1 MDANK
6 ILCNSVTI
14 RVPENM
20 IHYTPTGR
28 ITLQKSLTR
37 LNNVSKRRRIQ
48 SINLVPSADN
58 KIQVISQG
66 NAYTQDALRQQLQ
79 AGPIQPRIN
88 PEVKG
93 YSWDNQKQ
101 KWKARIKINQ
111 RIRHLGYF
119 DTEEQAH
126 EEYLKAKRELLH

>member
-6 ILCNSVTI
+6 ILWNTITI

-20 IHYTPTGR
+20 LHYTPTGR

-48 SINLVPSADN
+48 SINLVPSPDN
-58 KIQVISQG
+58 KVQVISQG
-66 NAYTQDALRQQLQ
+66 NAYTPDALRQRLQ
-79 AGPIQPRIN
+79 QGQIQHRIN
-88 PEVKG
+88 PEVRG

-119 DTEEQAH
+119 DREEDAH
-126 EEYLKAKRELLH
+126 EAYLEAKRQL

>member
-1 MDANK
+1 MDK
-6 ILCNSVTI
+6 ILWNTITI

-58 KIQVISQG
+58 KVQVISQG
-66 NAYTQDALRQQLQ
+66 NAYTPDALRQRLQ

-126 EEYLKAKRELLH
+126 EAYLTAKRQL